1 MSNNIDNSGALMLEF
16 EAILLNPTSETRR
29 KVIINA
35 NNFEDAER
43 QAEMMQ
49 SEDEYTYSLVVV
61 E

>member
-1 MSNNIDNSGALMLEF
+1 MSNNTGNSGVLMLEF

-29 KVIINA
+29 KVTIYA
-35 NNFEDAER
+35 NNFGDAER

-49 SEDEYTYSLVVV
+49 SEDEYTYSLVVI

>member
-1 MSNNIDNSGALMLEF
+1 MLEF

-29 KVIINA
+29 KDTIYA
-35 NNFEDAER
+35 NNFGDAER

-49 SEDEYTYSLVVV
+49 SEDEYTYSLVVI